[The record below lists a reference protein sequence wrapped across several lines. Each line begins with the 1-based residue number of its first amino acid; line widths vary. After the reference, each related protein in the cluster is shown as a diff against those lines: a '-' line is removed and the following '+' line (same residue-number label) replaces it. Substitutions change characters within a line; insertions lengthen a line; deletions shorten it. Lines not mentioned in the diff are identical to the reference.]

1 MRDAYDRLGRVI
13 SPDREEPDR
22 EEPDREEKDMVE
34 KLSDAE
40 VTARLPELDN
50 WQLMDGKLLKTFT
63 FDSFVQAF
71 GFMSSVALLAE
82 AMRHHPD
89 WSNVYNRVTIGL
101 NTHDMGGITE
111 RDFALAKQIDE
122 ITP

>member
-1 MRDAYDRLGRVI
+1 MADVQ
-13 SPDREEPDR
+13 P
-22 EEPDREEKDMVE
+22 
-34 KLSDAE
+34 LSDAE
-40 VTARLPELDN
+40 ITSRLSELDN
-50 WQLMDGKLLKTFT
+50 WQLIDGKLLKTFT

-82 AMRHHPD
+82 AMHHHPD

-101 NTHDMGGITE
+101 NTHDIGGISDW
-111 RDFALAKQIDE
+111 DFSLAKQIDN